1 MLMSST
7 QVLAG
12 DPFALM
18 TNPAAV
24 FEAVHASQRL
34 QQLASRVCRPLDKPL
49 IAHADADV
57 NAFDRK
63 VDASDT
69 SLATLM

>member
-1 MLMSST
+1 MSSVH
-7 QVLAG
+7 VLAG

-24 FEAVHASQRL
+24 IEAVNASQHL

-49 IAHADADV
+49 IPHSDADV

-63 VDASDT
+63 IDASET
-69 SLATLM
+69 GLATLM